1 MFKCVAM
8 INTANPQVN
17 NTSIKPGDLLYVCDY
32 QMNGTVL
39 HVDSTTTS
47 KMGANTCQFCIYP
60 VFVMVGL
67 VDGAVVR
74 GGVIFLSRDL
84 KHDWRQVDK
93 TFVLLITTIVIM
105 IILG

>member
-1 MFKCVAM
+1 M

-17 NTSIKPGDLLYVCDY
+17 NTSIKQGDLLYVCDY

-60 VFVMVGL
+60 VYVMLGL
-67 VDGAVVR
+67 ADGAVAR

-84 KHDWRQVDK
+84 KHDWRQVVFK
-93 TFVLLITTIVIM
+93 ITIIAIM